1 MLGSVT
7 VLEHRGD
14 GKVICSS
21 CGLVRG
27 RPNAGGPEREM
38 AASLFN
44 QVLVDVHTRHGGSIE
59 VEGLRGQYQKG
70 QNINGLGIGRG
81 IPTRPTHLPSWTV
94 TAPALQPMSPTL
106 LALKRSGI
114 RASSR
119 HKRGSLTCGEEGEPG
134 KWRATPW
141 YPGGME
147 CALVSGR
154 ALKQGLI
161 IPTIIAVTD
170 SVLQMK

>member
-70 QNINGLGIGRG
+70 QNINRLGIGRG

-147 CALVSGR
+147 YALVSRSGS
-154 ALKQGLI
+154 QTGLDYTNDNCRDG
-161 IPTIIAVTD
+161 P
-170 SVLQMK
+170 VLQMK